1 MELTWYARA
10 LARRLPIVIAIP
22 LLVALIALV
31 QDAARAPNYSSHAGA
46 VVIRTPEEQLPDAFQ
61 YNDYYNYLASEFAID
76 DLVEAVS
83 GNVFA
88 DAVATRAGRD
98 FGLQIDGDA
107 VEAALTASRRH
118 RILTMTASSG
128 DAHTAEI
135 LAQAAAAELEAN
147 AFEFLGQEALGTPAV
162 VRVVDQP
169 GAAADDTQ
177 RARLLLILQVIAAAG
192 VAVLLAFV
200 LDYLD
205 NRIHDGESAAWALD
219 LPLLATVPPAATPT
233 TASRSA
239 HPPTARAAR
248 AARSAHS
255 AAQRPRNG
263 SPRT

>member
-107 VEAALTASRRH
+107 VEAAL
-118 RILTMTASSG
+118 TASSG